1 MKQRNELVEFIV
13 GLAMLVIG
21 LYLFTGRVSVS
32 SSFFSSGIYY
42 GTVRI
47 PTGAVF
53 VPFIVGIIMVF
64 AKPESFLSKLVAG
77 LGVLIILVSIIM
89 SVNIRLETISLYEW
103 LLYIVAI
110 FGGLGLVCRILFTK
124 PKNDEK
130 EFDKR

>member
-1 MKQRNELVEFIV
+1 MKQRNEFVEFIV

-103 LLYIVAI
+103 LLYIIAI
-110 FGGLGLVCRILFTK
+110 FGGLGLVCRIVFAK
-124 PKNDEK
+124 PKNGEK
-130 EFDKR
+130 E

>member
-110 FGGLGLVCRILFTK
+110 FGGLGLVCRIVFTK

-130 EFDKR
+130 E

>member
-103 LLYIVAI
+103 LLYIIAI
-110 FGGLGLVCRILFTK
+110 FGGLGLVCRIVFAK
-124 PKNDEK
+124 PKNGEK
-130 EFDKR
+130 E

>member
-42 GTVRI
+42 GPVRI

-103 LLYIVAI
+103 LLYIIAI
-110 FGGLGLVCRILFTK
+110 FGGLGLVCRIVFAK

-130 EFDKR
+130 EYDKK

>member
-53 VPFIVGIIMVF
+53 VPFIIGIIMVF

-103 LLYIVAI
+103 LLYIIAI
-110 FGGLGLVCRILFTK
+110 FGGLGLVCRIVFAK
-124 PKNDEK
+124 PKNGEK
-130 EFDKR
+130 E

>member
-103 LLYIVAI
+103 LLYIIAI
-110 FGGLGLVCRILFTK
+110 FGGLGLVCRIVFAK
-124 PKNDEK
+124 PKNGEK
-130 EFDKR
+130 

>member
-1 MKQRNELVEFIV
+1 
-13 GLAMLVIG
+13 
-21 LYLFTGRVSVS
+21 
-32 SSFFSSGIYY
+32 
-42 GTVRI
+42 
-47 PTGAVF
+47 
-53 VPFIVGIIMVF
+53 MVF

>member
-77 LGVLIILVSIIM
+77 LGVFNNTG
-89 SVNIRLETISLYEW
+89 VNYNVR
-103 LLYIVAI
+103 
-110 FGGLGLVCRILFTK
+110 
-124 PKNDEK
+124 
-130 EFDKR
+130 

>member
-130 EFDKR
+130 EFNKR

>member
-130 EFDKR
+130 EYGKK

>member
-130 EFDKR
+130 EYDKK

>member
-21 LYLFTGRVSVS
+21 LYLFTGRVRVS

-103 LLYIVAI
+103 LLYIIAI
-110 FGGLGLVCRILFTK
+110 FGGLGLVCRIVFAK
-124 PKNDEK
+124 PKNGEK
-130 EFDKR
+130 E

>member
-32 SSFFSSGIYY
+32 SSFFSSGINY
-42 GTVRI
+42 GSIRV

-64 AKPESFLSKLVAG
+64 AKPESFISKLVAG

-103 LLYIVAI
+103 LLYLVAI

-124 PKNDEK
+124 PRNK
-130 EFDKR
+130 E

>member
-1 MKQRNELVEFIV
+1 MKQRNELVEFII

-42 GTVRI
+42 GAVRI

-77 LGVLIILVSIIM
+77 LGILIILVSIIM

-103 LLYIVAI
+103 LLYIIAI
-110 FGGLGLVCRILFTK
+110 FGGLGLVCRILFAK
-124 PKNDEK
+124 PKNKEK
-130 EFDKR
+130 

>member
-21 LYLFTGRVSVS
+21 LYLLTGRVSVS

-103 LLYIVAI
+103 LLYIIAI
-110 FGGLGLVCRILFTK
+110 FGGLGLVCRIVFAK
-124 PKNDEK
+124 PKNGEK
-130 EFDKR
+130 E

>member
-21 LYLFTGRVSVS
+21 LYLFTQRVSVS
-32 SSFFSSGIYY
+32 SSFFSGGIYY

-64 AKPESFLSKLVAG
+64 AKPESVVSKLVAG
-77 LGVLIILVSIIM
+77 LGILIILASIIM

-103 LLYIVAI
+103 LLYIIAI
-110 FGGLGLVCRILFTK
+110 FGGLGLVCRILFAK
-124 PKNDEK
+124 PKNE
-130 EFDKR
+130 DKHDKK

>member
-64 AKPESFLSKLVAG
+64 AKPESFLSKLVAA

-130 EFDKR
+130 EYGKK

>member
-1 MKQRNELVEFIV
+1 MKQRNELVEVIV

-103 LLYIVAI
+103 LLYIIAI
-110 FGGLGLVCRILFTK
+110 FGGLGLVFRIVFAK

-130 EFDKR
+130 EYDKK

>member
-130 EFDKR
+130 E